1 MFFCVLIFPFKV
13 FCALPNSHSCTGV
26 CASLYFYDNLGKE
39 ITFVKV
45 GIWISTFC
53 CCIFRETKY
62 QTYLSAQRNIL
73 VSIVCPPGNWRYNVQ
88 RKKKSERGRWGSSC
102 RTRLLQVKMG
112 TNILIMGAAVL
123 VIKIHDTKQCG
134 VSQLNLVT
142 I

>member
-1 MFFCVLIFPFKV
+1 MD
-13 FCALPNSHSCTGV
+13 
-26 CASLYFYDNLGKE
+26 LYFSCCVTGKPM
-39 ITFVKV
+39 
-45 GIWISTFC
+45 
-53 CCIFRETKY
+53 Y
-62 QTYLSAQRNIL
+62 QTYLPSQGNIL

-123 VIKIHDTKQCG
+123 VIEIHDTKQCG

>member
-1 MFFCVLIFPFKV
+1 MDFYFLLLRIPGNQISGLFLNIVVL
-13 FCALPNSHSCTGV
+13 
-26 CASLYFYDNLGKE
+26 
-39 ITFVKV
+39 
-45 GIWISTFC
+45 
-53 CCIFRETKY
+53 
-62 QTYLSAQRNIL
+62 
-73 VSIVCPPGNWRYNVQ
+73 IVCPPGNWRSNVQ

-134 VSQLNLVT
+134 VSQLHLVT